1 MSTIEDELVRER
13 EVLEEVGPG
22 LWILRTDRRVD
33 QLEELWMAVDEAI
46 Q

>member
-1 MSTIEDELVRER
+1 MSAGEDEVVWEG

-22 LWILRTDRRVD
+22 LWVLGTDRGLD
-33 QLEELWMAVDEAI
+33 QFEELWMAVDEAI